1 MTQTILILASCI
13 FIYSFLMLLHYAFES
28 FKIEKG
34 ESQREMESID
44 TLIDDALSGERLPN
58 NRYKTQNK
66 TN

>member
-1 MTQTILILASCI
+1 
-13 FIYSFLMLLHYAFES
+13 MLLHYAFES

-34 ESQREMESID
+34 ESKREVESID
-44 TLIDDALSGERLPN
+44 TLIDDALAGERTPN